1 MHSIPNNLFCSLFKD
16 FNLEILPD
24 EDVAS
29 NTVTSIKLPKNID
42 GVKFLSE
49 VKKQFNVILGGGQKS
64 LTGKIFR
71 VGHMGWVE
79 KEEID
84 EALIASKKI
93 SSIEEFAIIVEL
105 KHYKKSKFGVHLP
118 VALAKTLKVLFPNC
132 LHKCYLRN
140 SPMVFRCVF
149 RLIYPL
155 LDKDT
160 RKKIFFIKG
169 NKEIPCTEYSLDDV

>member
-1 MHSIPNNLFCSLFKD
+1 MNLD
-16 FNLEILPD
+16 DIIY
-24 EDVAS
+24 
-29 NTVTSIKLPKNID
+29 IKKNQHMD
-42 GVKFLSE
+42 GRAIINIELNKE
-49 VKKQFNVILGGGQKS
+49 VKI
-64 LTGKIFR
+64 
-71 VGHMGWVE
+71 
-79 KEEID
+79 
-84 EALIASKKI
+84 SKKDNAQVVSFIITTINKALETSKII
-93 SSIEEFAIIVEL
+93 SNIEEFAIIVEL

-118 VALAKTLKVLFPNC
+118 VALAKTLKVLFPNR